1 MNADEFA
8 AWVEASSWRVAK
20 TMPDVPHEYTIIS
33 WGDWDSFIAAAEFIR
48 ANGYPAVWRHHRPK
62 PYWELEGR
70 IYWAFQTVINRCIL
84 GNPATDVRRVMETE
98 LPESRGLTSRS
109 LVDSEQA
116 SQADRHT
123 VGERLLDNYGVTEQ
137 NWRDALG
144 KTPGFAISE
153 SPTYVARGLAALAQD
168 PDVAQF
174 AGQVLTPRQLAD
186 RYAVT
191 DADGS
196 RPDAWGYIA
205 AHGME
210 EQSGKNV
217 ERFR

>member
-20 TMPDVPHEYTIIS
+20 TMPDIPHEYTVIS
-33 WGDWDSFIAAAEFIR
+33 WGDRDIFIAAVTFIR

-84 GNPATDVRRVMETE
+84 GNPATDVRWIMEEE

-123 VGERLLDNYGVTEQ
+123 VEDHRLDKQEVSGSIPL
-137 NWRDALG
+137 R
-144 KTPGFAISE
+144 
-153 SPTYVARGLAALAQD
+153 PT
-168 PDVAQF
+168 
-174 AGQVLTPRQLAD
+174 
-186 RYAVT
+186 
-191 DADGS
+191 
-196 RPDAWGYIA
+196 
-205 AHGME
+205 
-210 EQSGKNV
+210 
-217 ERFR
+217 